1 MTSECHMGDRAV
13 VWLVAAVKG
22 DRSERMEFIGNH
34 SHKIQLPCQSNLGRK
49 QKTGAFAPLG
59 FHGRDMKWLP
69 EGNTRFY
76 PSDTWSEVR
85 MKLSEALQSNGRD
98 ATSDGSDSELKNNR
112 KNYPL
117 NGIKWLQ
124 ISTTL
129 IDGLIEPTFMKW
141 IQEEKAW
148 ENSKINEELMKTVT
162 SKIKE
167 DDRILKRFNRL
178 GKSELYLDLLY
189 FLRFGS
195 ARSYSYFDAKFLAE
209 HGARILEDL
218 VIFLADAV
226 ASIYIELISVD
237 GDMPTDVVGSSLAL
251 CSLSTRE
258 LQRMR
263 NEVAING
270 WLHQYF
276 ESVVSMYEDRFELYV
291 LSRKL
296 CEKPADNQAEV
307 TNWWRLG
314 FGKPSTVT
322 LLEYVHI
329 SSFSLPVRRTKE
341 LRALA
346 GWRYYFS
353 LLLEMSDIAMPF
365 IRAVVTKVS
374 AAVSYFWVSMI
385 GRIPAYIGKPC
396 SVACQFLTEILTK
409 KPNHILRANK
419 ASSFRMN
426 FFHLALVLLPLSFI
440 CPPVGS
446 CIEQE
451 RLTLLRFLAELSPP
465 HDNGLA
471 ASWRNR
477 TDCCTWEG
485 IICDVD
491 GAVTEILLASRG
503 LEGRISSSLS
513 ELTSLSR
520 LNLSYNSLSGGL
532 PPELIFSGSIVVLDV
547 SFNCLGGELQE
558 VDSSSSDWP
567 LQVLN
572 ISSNLFT
579 GAFPSTTWEKMSNL
593 VAINASN
600 NSFTG
605 HIPSSFCISS
615 LSFAALDLCYNQFSG
630 EIPAGIGKCSAL
642 RMLKAGHNNITGA
655 LPDDLF
661 HATSL
666 EYLSFPNNG
675 LQGTIKLV
683 IKLSNLAS
691 SRNWRSFAWT
701 ITTYLGSCHLANC
714 TNLAAIV
721 LVSNK
726 FTGDL
731 AKVNFSNL
739 PNLKTLD
746 LCTNY
751 FTGTI
756 PASIYSCSNLTWLRL
771 SFNKL
776 HGQLPEETEK
786 LKSLTFVSLSY
797 NYFTNITGALHIL
810 KSLRNLT
817 TLLIGGNFMHE
828 TIPQDETIHGL
839 ENLQVLGINHC
850 ALTGKIPSWLSKLKK
865 LELLLLYNNQL
876 SGPIPTWIKSLNYL
890 KYVDLS
896 NNSLIGEIPTSLTE
910 MPMLRSDKIADHS
923 NPRLFRM
930 PVFVAPSLQYHTAN
944 AFPKMLNL
952 GNNKFSGVIP
962 MEIGQLKALLSLNL
976 SFNNLHGE
984 IPQSASNLKNLM
996 VLDLSSNH
1004 LTGAI
1009 PSSLANLH
1017 FLSNFNISYNDL
1029 EGPVPIIGQFSTFPI
1044 SSFAGNPK
1052 LCSPMLLHR
1061 CNSAGAAPVS
1071 TIPTKQYIDKVVF
1084 AIAFGM
1090 FFGVGVLYDQIVV
1103 SRFFG

>member
-1 MTSECHMGDRAV
+1 MV
-13 VWLVAAVKG
+13 
-22 DRSERMEFIGNH
+22 
-34 SHKIQLPCQSNLGRK
+34 
-49 QKTGAFAPLG
+49 PLS
-59 FHGRDMKWLP
+59 FCRVRNVP
-69 EGNTRFY
+69 E
-76 PSDTWSEVR
+76 S
-85 MKLSEALQSNGRD
+85 
-98 ATSDGSDSELKNNR
+98 SELVD
-112 KNYPL
+112 
-117 NGIKWLQ
+117 GIKWLQ

>member
-1 MTSECHMGDRAV
+1 MAGCSLATLRGQHRGRWIQSHSKLPTRIMSIN
-13 VWLVAAVKG
+13 LPK
-22 DRSERMEFIGNH
+22 SNH

-59 FHGRDMKWLP
+59 FHGSIVFAYLAGVVPSGHAFPHARNHSQNQHLGAPGPSDSGRDMKWLP

-76 PSDTWSEVR
+76 PSDTWSQKPCNQMVEMPLRMAAIVR
-85 MKLSEALQSNGRD
+85 NVPES
-98 ATSDGSDSELKNNR
+98 SELVD
-112 KNYPL
+112 
-117 NGIKWLQ
+117 GIKWLQ

-276 ESVVSMYEDRFELYV
+276 ESVVSMYEDR
-291 LSRKL
+291 KL

-353 LLLEMSDIAMPF
+353 LLLEMSDIVMPF

-409 KPNHILRANK
+409 KPNHILHANK

-547 SFNCLGGELQE
+547 SFNRLGGELQE

-642 RMLKAGHNNITGA
+642 RMLKAGHNNISGA

-683 IKLSNLAS
+683 IKLSNLV
-691 SRNWRSFAWT
+691 FL
-701 ITTYLGSCHLANC
+701 YLGGNSFSGKVPESIGELKKLEELRMDHNYISGELPSTLANC

-839 ENLQVLGINHC
+839 ENLQVLGINDC

-996 VLDLSSNH
+996 VLGLSSNH
-1004 LTGAI
+1004 LT
-1009 PSSLANLH
+1009 
-1017 FLSNFNISYNDL
+1017 
-1029 EGPVPIIGQFSTFPI
+1029 
-1044 SSFAGNPK
+1044 
-1052 LCSPMLLHR
+1052 
-1061 CNSAGAAPVS
+1061 GAAPVS

>member
-1 MTSECHMGDRAV
+1 
-13 VWLVAAVKG
+13 
-22 DRSERMEFIGNH
+22 
-34 SHKIQLPCQSNLGRK
+34 
-49 QKTGAFAPLG
+49 
-59 FHGRDMKWLP
+59 
-69 EGNTRFY
+69 
-76 PSDTWSEVR
+76 
-85 MKLSEALQSNGRD
+85 
-98 ATSDGSDSELKNNR
+98 
-112 KNYPL
+112 
-117 NGIKWLQ
+117 
-124 ISTTL
+124 
-129 IDGLIEPTFMKW
+129 
-141 IQEEKAW
+141 
-148 ENSKINEELMKTVT
+148 
-162 SKIKE
+162 
-167 DDRILKRFNRL
+167 
-178 GKSELYLDLLY
+178 
-189 FLRFGS
+189 
-195 ARSYSYFDAKFLAE
+195 
-209 HGARILEDL
+209 
-218 VIFLADAV
+218 
-226 ASIYIELISVD
+226 
-237 GDMPTDVVGSSLAL
+237 
-251 CSLSTRE
+251 
-258 LQRMR
+258 
-263 NEVAING
+263 
-270 WLHQYF
+270 
-276 ESVVSMYEDRFELYV
+276 
-291 LSRKL
+291 
-296 CEKPADNQAEV
+296 
-307 TNWWRLG
+307 
-314 FGKPSTVT
+314 
-322 LLEYVHI
+322 
-329 SSFSLPVRRTKE
+329 
-341 LRALA
+341 
-346 GWRYYFS
+346 
-353 LLLEMSDIAMPF
+353 
-365 IRAVVTKVS
+365 
-374 AAVSYFWVSMI
+374 
-385 GRIPAYIGKPC
+385 
-396 SVACQFLTEILTK
+396 
-409 KPNHILRANK
+409 
-419 ASSFRMN
+419 MN

-491 GAVTEILLASRG
+491 GAVTKILLASRG

-547 SFNCLGGELQE
+547 SFNRLGGELQE

-642 RMLKAGHNNITGA
+642 RMLKAGHNNISGA

-683 IKLSNLAS
+683 IKLSNLVFLDLGG
-691 SRNWRSFAWT
+691 NSFSGKVPESIGELKKLEELRMDHNYISGELPST
-701 ITTYLGSCHLANC
+701 LANC

-731 AKVNFSNL
+731 AK
-739 PNLKTLD
+739 
-746 LCTNY
+746 
-751 FTGTI
+751 
-756 PASIYSCSNLTWLRL
+756 
-771 SFNKL
+771 
-776 HGQLPEETEK
+776 
-786 LKSLTFVSLSY
+786 
-797 NYFTNITGALHIL
+797 
-810 KSLRNLT
+810 
-817 TLLIGGNFMHE
+817 
-828 TIPQDETIHGL
+828 DETIHGL
-839 ENLQVLGINHC
+839 ENLQVLGINDC

-1029 EGPVPIIGQFSTFPI
+1029 EGPVPTIGQFSTFPT

-1071 TIPTKQYIDKVVF
+1071 TIPTKQYIDKFVF